1 MKTLYDLVSRSIQD
15 GDFLYTEY
23 TKVYFH
29 YKEGV
34 RWSKLYSN
42 RLYYVQDSKVDG
54 WYFIVEMRLMPRA
67 RGGYVYSADG
77 YIGSPLLLSRESQK
91 AALVRIFGAAR

>member
-1 MKTLYDLVSRSIQD
+1 MKTLYNLVSRAIQN

-34 RWSKLYSN
+34 KWSKLYSN
-42 RLYYVQDSKVDG
+42 RLYYIQDSKVDG
-54 WYFIVEMRLMPRA
+54 WYFIAEMRLMPKA
-67 RGGYVYSADG
+67 RGDYVYSADG
-77 YIGSPLLLSRESQK
+77 YIGSSLLLSKESQK
-91 AALVRIFGAAR
+91 SVLARIAGAK

>member
-1 MKTLYDLVSRSIQD
+1 MKTLYNLVSRAIHD

-34 RWSKLYSN
+34 RWSKMYSN
-42 RLYYVQDSKVDG
+42 RLYYIQDSKVDG
-54 WYFIVEMRLMPRA
+54 WYFIAEMRLMPRA
-67 RGGYVYSADG
+67 RGGHVYSPDG
-77 YIGSPLLLSRESQK
+77 YIGSPLLLSKESQK
-91 AALVRIFGAAR
+91 SVLARIVGVK